1 MSAIPLAVLD
11 LVPLSDGSTSGAALR
26 NTVDLVQVAER
37 LGYHRYWFAEH
48 HLNPGVLGSSPTVSI
63 ALVAGATSSIRLGS
77 AGVQA
82 GHRTPLSVV
91 EEFGLISALHP
102 GRLDLGIGRSFGR
115 RPPQASPGGAT
126 PATGKGPAA
135 GPDSPDASGS
145 ASSPNGPGSAESA
158 GSANGAASQQRDAAA
173 VSVLEAYRASRG
185 GGDHSVEARAANGL
199 LLPRQVDISK
209 LLSPA
214 KINLITGLLQQPGA
228 YSQDYAEQ
236 VDEILALLAGTY
248 RSPDGQEAHASP
260 GEGADVEVWI
270 LGASGGSSAEVAGAR
285 GLRFAASYH
294 HSPST
299 VLDAVDAYRK
309 AFRPSAELAEPHLSV
324 SADVVV
330 AEDDARAAHLA
341 AGYGLWVRSIRT
353 GAGAIRFPTPEQ
365 VAAHVWTDE
374 DRDLVVDRTE
384 TQLVGS
390 PSTVADRLEQLLEAT
405 GAQELAITTITHQ
418 HADRVRSYE
427 LLAREWRRRGHV
439 G

>member
-11 LVPLSDGSTSGAALR
+11 LVPLSDGSTSGEALR
-26 NTVDLVQVAER
+26 NTVDLVQAAER

-48 HLNPGVLGSSPTVSI
+48 HLNPGVLGSSPAVSI
-63 ALVAGATSSIRLGS
+63 ALVAGATSTIRLGS

-82 GHRTPLSVV
+82 GHRTALSVV

-102 GRLDLGIGRSFGR
+102 DRLDLGIGRSFGR
-115 RPPQASPGGAT
+115 RPPKDAAGGTPGNGSAPAGAGAADETNGDTDNGGAGR
-126 PATGKGPAA
+126 P
-135 GPDSPDASGS
+135 S
-145 ASSPNGPGSAESA
+145 E
-158 GSANGAASQQRDAAA
+158 QELAAA
-173 VSVLEAYRASRG
+173 ALSAYRASRG
-185 GGDHSVEARAANGL
+185 SGDHSAAARAANGL
-199 LLPRQVDISK
+199 LLPRQVDLTKII
-209 LLSPA
+209 SPA
-214 KINLITGLLQQPGA
+214 KISLITGLLQQPGA
-228 YSQDYAEQ
+228 YSPDYAAQ

-248 RSPDGQEAHASP
+248 RAPDGQEAHASP
-260 GEGADVEVWI
+260 GEGAQVEVWI
-270 LGASGGSSAEVAGAR
+270 LGASGGSSAEVAGTR
-285 GLRFAASYH
+285 SLRFAASYH

-299 VLDAVDAYRK
+299 VLDAVDAYRR
-309 AFRPSAELAEPHLSV
+309 AFRPSAALAEPFISV

-330 AEDDARAAHLA
+330 AEDDARAADLA

-374 DRDLVVDRTE
+374 DRSLVVDRTE

-427 LLAREWRRRGHV
+427 LLAEEWRRRGHL